1 MSASDLSSQQDG
13 VLLSSWLPTLSGC
26 VPHSPGSKQR
36 VGSILHQTKPRDS
49 EVLLLALSEL
59 FLNPSLGAFHPAQ
72 LMRGYPERTL
82 IPSSNGPVGPQ
93 ELQVLLSL
101 PPLCVFSPGITILD

>member
-26 VPHSPGSKQR
+26 VPHPSGSKQR

-49 EVLLLALSEL
+49 EVLLLALS
-59 FLNPSLGAFHPAQ
+59 
-72 LMRGYPERTL
+72 
-82 IPSSNGPVGPQ
+82 
-93 ELQVLLSL
+93 
-101 PPLCVFSPGITILD
+101 